1 MSRSRQAL
9 TNTTAGQGVQGTH
22 RLNTQTLMNRRGT
35 GGEREEGGVSAQS
48 NPQAGA
54 KDNSLGV
61 VPYLKAAH
69 CSFASGCE
77 K

>member
-1 MSRSRQAL
+1 MFCHEPFKMFCGLQNFPQLLLWVNLSIKG
-9 TNTTAGQGVQGTH
+9 TNDY
-22 RLNTQTLMNRRGT
+22 
-35 GGEREEGGVSAQS
+35 SSYQS

-54 KDNSLGV
+54 VDNSLGI
-61 VPYLKAAH
+61 VPCLKAAH